1 MNDLEVALLNDRSFN
16 IVPFSDADLASLE
29 NLLDKDM
36 DPELFCRENPM
47 DIARLQTFIKTEIK
61 FYRDVYLS
69 GAHGDRGYATNALT
83 FYYAF
88 ISGLF
93 LDSSIDSIIVV
104 ADDWYR
110 VILFDARELGSEV
123 DILHHLDQFPGN
135 SFVMR
140 GSGFMNYSYQVEIG
154 AMRKFG
160 RQMAR
165 KAILVVDEL
174 EGIQA
179 DRFIATH
186 SHC

>member
-1 MNDLEVALLNDRSFN
+1 MDSF
-16 IVPFSDADLASLE
+16 
-29 NLLDKDM
+29 
-36 DPELFCRENPM
+36 
-47 DIARLQTFIKTEIK
+47 
-61 FYRDVYLS
+61 
-69 GAHGDRGYATNALT
+69 
-83 FYYAF
+83 
-88 ISGLF
+88 
-93 LDSSIDSIIVV
+93 DSIIVV